1 MSENPLVS
9 VVLPVYNGA
18 EHVQKAIDS
27 VLAQTYANFELI
39 AVDDCSTDNTLEIL
53 KANAQRD
60 SRIKVLSN
68 ETNLKLPR
76 TLNVGFDAAS
86 GKYLTWTSDDN
97 KYKPNALEAMVGAL
111 EADASVDMVYA
122 DYTNIDADDND
133 IAEVSLAEPDALVV
147 GNCYGAC
154 FLYTRRIA
162 EQIGPY
168 DADLFLAE
176 DYDYWLRIHAAG
188 RVVHLSENL
197 YWYRRH
203 AKSLTETRKTQIDAQ
218 TLKAIEKNFDSML
231 ASAKNTGRADA
242 LFDHM
247 LQRTSGVRRDIL
259 YKRICLISPSYPKHV
274 RAMKRTA
281 LRARIRATW
290 FGRLLAGIKHLVQPL

>member
-1 MSENPLVS
+1 MSEKPLVS

-53 KANAQRD
+53 KANAKRD

-76 TLNVGFDAAS
+76 TLNAGFAAAG

-111 EADASVDMVYA
+111 EADASADMVYA
-122 DYTNIDADDND
+122 DYTNIDADDNV
-133 IAEVSLAEPDALVV
+133 IAEVSLAESDALVAW
-147 GNCYGAC
+147 NCCGAC
-154 FLYTRRIA
+154 FLYTKSIA
-162 EQIGPY
+162 ERVGLY

-176 DYDYWLRIHAAG
+176 DYDYWLRIHAIG
-188 RVVHLSENL
+188 RIVHIPDNL
-197 YWYRRH
+197 YCYRRH
-203 AKSLTETRKTQIDAQ
+203 SRSLTETRKSQIAAQ
-218 TLKAIEKNFDSML
+218 TFRMIEKNFDSML
-231 ASAKNTGRADA
+231 ASAKATGWENAF
-242 LFDHM
+242 FDLM
-247 LQRTSGVRRDIL
+247 LRMAGKEKHKGV
-259 YKRICLISPSYPKHV
+259 YKRICAISPAYPRYIRQLKLQALKDKIRETPIGRILV
-274 RAMKRTA
+274 KIKRA
-281 LRARIRATW
+281 IR
-290 FGRLLAGIKHLVQPL
+290 PL

>member
-1 MSENPLVS
+1 MSDKPLVS

-27 VLAQTYANFELI
+27 VLAQTYADFELI

-53 KANAQRD
+53 KANAKRD

-76 TLNVGFDAAS
+76 TLNAGFAAAS

-97 KYKPNALEAMVGAL
+97 KYKPNALEAMVGVL
-111 EADASVDMVYA
+111 EADASADMVYA
-122 DYTNIDADDND
+122 DYTNIDADDNVICD
-133 IAEVSLAEPDALVV
+133 SHLAEPDALIVS
-147 GNCYGAC
+147 NCYGAC

-162 EQIGPY
+162 ERVGPY

-176 DYDYWLRIHAAG
+176 DYDYWMRIHAAG
-188 RVVHLSENL
+188 RIVHLPENL
-197 YWYRRH
+197 YCYRRH
-203 AKSLTETRKTQIDAQ
+203 AQSLSETRKAQIATQ
-218 TLKAIEKNFDSML
+218 TLKAIQKNFDSML
-231 ASAKNTGRADA
+231 VAAQATGQENL

-247 LQRTSGVRRDIL
+247 LRWTDESSRTVL
-259 YKRICLISPSYPKHV
+259 YKRICALSPAYSKHV
-274 RAMKRTA
+274 RQLKRQA
-281 LRARIRATW
+281 LKDKIRETPA
-290 FGRLLAGIKHLVQPL
+290 GRLLVKIKRAIR